1 MENKKLKEEI
11 DADKA
16 VSSVKTSLNVLTSKI
31 TNKADFAKVMLK
43 IMDYIGA
50 VKPNVGDSL
59 KTDNNFK
66 LAKRYLDAL
75 GKVAL
80 EKPAVGAKENPAM
93 VKPAVGTKENPTTVV
108 NPVAKK

>member
-16 VSSVKTSLNVLTSKI
+16 VSGVKTSLNLLTSKI
-31 TNKADFAKVMLK
+31 TNKADFAKVVLK
-43 IMDYIGA
+43 IMDHIST

-75 GKVAL
+75 GKVAQ
-80 EKPAVGAKENPAM
+80 EKPTTGTKQNPA
-93 VKPAVGTKENPTTVV
+93 TVV
-108 NPVAKK
+108 NPVTKK

>member
-1 MENKKLKEEI
+1 MENKKLKAEI

-16 VSSVKTSLNVLTSKI
+16 VSGIKSSMNLLTSKI
-31 TNKADFAKVMLK
+31 TNKSDFAKIVLK
-43 IMDYIGA
+43 MMDYIA
-50 VKPNVGDSL
+50 ATKPNIGDSL

-93 VKPAVGTKENPTTVV
+93 VKPAVGTKENPATVV
-108 NPVAKK
+108 NPVTKK